1 MHKFKIWD
9 WLRCFC
15 PYFESARGLGSI
27 RVAPCLVLLGW
38 ILTAQTTGLAACL
51 VVSGDEPARVLI
63 SVHLEPETPFSLESI
78 HSIDLAPVRETF
90 VYESAEGL
98 LIIKV
103 ESPSAGVFEYYG
115 LMPGRSGTAEIRR
128 RLGDIR
134 LLSHDYQNHRLTVGN
149 KTFHFKGLVADG
161 QPLLIGVRGDR
172 WCEP

>member
-15 PYFESARGLGSI
+15 PNFESARALR
-27 RVAPCLVLLGW
+27 RVRVEPWLVLLAW
-38 ILTAQTTGLAACL
+38 TLMAQTTGLAACL

-63 SVHLEPETPFSLESI
+63 SVHLESETPFSLDFINSI
-78 HSIDLAPVRETF
+78 YRAPVRETF
-90 VYESAEGL
+90 VYQSGEGL
-98 LIIKV
+98 FVIKV

-115 LMPGRSGTAEIRR
+115 LVPDGSGIAEIRR

-134 LLSHDYQNHRLTVGN
+134 LLSHNYQNHRLTVGD
-149 KTFHFKGLVADG
+149 KTFHLKGLVADG

>member
-1 MHKFKIWD
+1 MHKFKRWD
-9 WLRCFC
+9 WQRRFC
-15 PYFESARGLGSI
+15 PHFESARALR
-27 RVAPCLVLLGW
+27 RVRVKLWLVLLAW
-38 ILTAQTTGLAACL
+38 ILLAQTTGLAACL
-51 VVSGDEPARVLI
+51 VVSGVEPAQVLI

-90 VYESAEGL
+90 VYRSGEGL

-115 LMPGRSGTAEIRR
+115 LIPGGSGTAEIRR

-134 LLSHDYQNHRLTVGN
+134 LLSHDYQNHRLTVGD

-161 QPLLIGVRGDR
+161 QPLLIGVRDDR